1 MLASRSGGHLFCTIG
16 PPSVAFI
23 HGTPFVSSLYV
34 EKPRQV
40 EESRKSAGNQ
50 SLAGAAA
57 FQAALVCDT
66 VRIIH
71 EERLQDPATP
81 TFRTLVRGD
90 GEPRFRFYERIAA
103 VLDNSSPIAP
113 AAAKKTGAGGGVST
127 YPAAALGSTASHVGP
142 QHTLFFGGDL
152 DDWLE
157 VIRQH
162 EIQAKGGKGTL
173 TLVNVR
179 SAEKSWTKANEA
191 RVLRVNGATSHEELT
206 QAVREARSGGGGGN
220 K

>member
-1 MLASRSGGHLFCTIG
+1 M
-16 PPSVAFI
+16 
-23 HGTPFVSSLYV
+23 
-34 EKPRQV
+34 

-50 SLAGAAA
+50 SLADAAA

-66 VRIIH
+66 VRIIQ
-71 EERLQDPATP
+71 EERNQGRATP

-90 GEPRFRFYERIAA
+90 GEPRFRFYESIAA
-103 VLDNSSPIAP
+103 VLEDSSPIAP
-113 AAAKKTGAGGGVST
+113 AAAKKKGAGGGVSI
-127 YPAAALGSTASHVGP
+127 YPAAALGSTAGHVEP

-157 VIRQH
+157 VTRQH
-162 EIQAKGGKGTL
+162 EMRAKGGEDTL

-179 SAEKSWTKANEA
+179 SAEKGWTKANEA
-191 RVLRVNGATSHEELT
+191 RVLRVNGATSYEELT
-206 QAVREARSGGGGGN
+206 QAVREARGGGGGGE